1 MASGFLLTSL
11 FQKGDYLSLFVVY
24 LLIDYYPKEKMLQWF
39 HYEMTAFFTQII
51 VSFNLCNMVI
61 YGAILHIVMHSS
73 LFYIYEVFMD

>member
-1 MASGFLLTSL
+1 MGSGGVLTSL
-11 FQKGDYLSLFVVY
+11 FQKGVYLSLFVVY

-61 YGAILHIVMHSS
+61 YGAILHIILHPLS
-73 LFYIYEVFMD
+73 FYIYELCMD